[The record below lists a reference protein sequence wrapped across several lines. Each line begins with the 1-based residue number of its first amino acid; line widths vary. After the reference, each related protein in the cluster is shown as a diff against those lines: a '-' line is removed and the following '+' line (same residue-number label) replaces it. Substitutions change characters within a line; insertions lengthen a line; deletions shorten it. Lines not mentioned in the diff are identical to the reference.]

1 MLPEEGWQSLWHCAI
16 MAGSLIFTSGRVI
29 PMWWGGLYLRL
40 GLGWQGSIMIIVWGR
55 KTRVLL
61 EYPEVGHERVG
72 TRLTVMK
79 RQRSLGDSELLAS
92 NTEDTTDQSEQE
104 ESSSL
109 RSSWSLVSQ
118 SWQVPL
124 SLRASAWGQRAYYT
138 VSHLVFAVYWLFI
151 YRSWA

>member
-1 MLPEEGWQSLWHCAI
+1 MHVLQKMLPEEGWQSLWHCAI
-16 MAGSLIFTSGRVI
+16 LTGTLIFTSGRVI

-40 GLGWQGSIMIIVWGR
+40 GLGWQGSIIIVWGS

-72 TRLTVMK
+72 APLTAMK
-79 RQRSLGDSELLAS
+79 RQRSWGDSELLAS
-92 NTEDTTDQSEQE
+92 NTEDNTDQSEQE

-118 SWQVPL
+118 SWQVPRSPTAL
-124 SLRASAWGQRAYYT
+124 AWGQRAYYN
-138 VSHLVFAVYWLFI
+138 VSHLVFAV
-151 YRSWA
+151 